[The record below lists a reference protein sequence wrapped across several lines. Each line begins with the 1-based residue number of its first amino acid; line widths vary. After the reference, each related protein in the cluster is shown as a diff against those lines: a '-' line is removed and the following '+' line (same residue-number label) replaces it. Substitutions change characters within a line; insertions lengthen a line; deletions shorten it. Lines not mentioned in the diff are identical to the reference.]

1 MILAPRQMT
10 ELCNIRAHDACNILQ
25 STVSNCCDK
34 FRETLGIVPF
44 FFPLQSAK
52 LPSMAQDICN
62 FVNEDI
68 EKDAEAMILIA
79 PPKLDN
85 LAPDGTWLQLYFNIF
100 DIVDVA
106 MRLQRWHPNSHMA

>member
-1 MILAPRQMT
+1 
-10 ELCNIRAHDACNILQ
+10 
-25 STVSNCCDK
+25 
-34 FRETLGIVPF
+34 
-44 FFPLQSAK
+44 
-52 LPSMAQDICN
+52 MAQDICN